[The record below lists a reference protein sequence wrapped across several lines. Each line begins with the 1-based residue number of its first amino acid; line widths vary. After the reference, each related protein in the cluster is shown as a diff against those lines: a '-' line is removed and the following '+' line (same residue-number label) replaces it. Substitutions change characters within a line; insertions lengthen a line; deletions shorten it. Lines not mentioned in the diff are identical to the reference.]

1 MILLL
6 DNFDSFTY
14 NLVDYFHQLKIEVK
28 VFRNNISLEEI
39 TQYQYEGVVLSPGP
53 ETPSKAGNLLAIIDY
68 YKDLPM
74 LGICLGHQ
82 AIGEYFGGI
91 IEKALKP
98 VHGKCSL
105 IEHEQKGLFQT
116 LPNPLK
122 VVRYHSLIISK
133 LPICL
138 RSTAWTEANE
148 IMGLEHKK
156 LPIYGVQ
163 FHPESILTEFGI
175 DLLRNWI
182 EINQINIIKN

>member
-14 NLVDYFHQLKIEVK
+14 NLVDYFHQLNIEVK

-39 TQYQYEGVVLSPGP
+39 TQYQYKGIVLSPGP

-68 YKDLPM
+68 YKHLPM

-82 AIGEYFGGI
+82 AIGEYFGAI
-91 IEKALKP
+91 IKKAIKP

-105 IEHEQKGLFQT
+105 IKHEQKRLFQT

-122 VVRYHSLIISK
+122 VVRYHSLIVSE

-138 RSTAWTEANE
+138 TSTAWTESNE

-182 EINQINIIKN
+182 EINQINIIEN